1 MKNLAIIYHSKD
13 GSTAKMANAVFKG
26 ANHPDLDITVRM
38 LLAKDA
44 GLEDLLWA
52 DGVIFGTPE
61 NFGYMSGAL
70 KDFFDRTYYPAEGK
84 IEGMPYCVFISA
96 GNDGQGALRSIERI
110 VKGYPLKQI
119 QEPLISKGKLG
130 STLNSQISSEM
141 NSKMNPELL
150 DACEEFGLFMA
161 AGIEASVF

>member
-1 MKNLAIIYHSKD
+1 
-13 GSTAKMANAVFKG
+13 MADAVFKG
-26 ANHPDLDITVRM
+26 ANHPDIDISVRM

-84 IEGMPYCVFISA
+84 IEGMPYCVFICA

-110 VKGYPLKQI
+110 VKGFPLKQI
-119 QEPLISKGKLG
+119 QDPLISKGVL
-130 STLNSQISSEM
+130 SSGPK
-141 NSKMNPELL
+141 SASNPEPISESNTELF
-150 DACEEFGLFMA
+150 DACEEFGLYMA
-161 AGIEASVF
+161 AGIEASIF